1 MKISAKGMFRKLG
14 YIQEDVIVERF
25 IAYKKRHR
33 VGFNY
38 IEFDTIDK
46 TYEASYY
53 DSKGKSHP
61 LIITHK
67 ELVAI
72 YEQIEELGGGFN
84 GKNTNRNQRMETQSK
99 I

>member
-14 YIQEDVIVERF
+14 YKQESTIIERF

-46 TYEASYY
+46 TFEASYY
-53 DSKGKSHP
+53 DSKGKPHP
-61 LIITHK
+61 LIITPK

-72 YEQIEELGGGFN
+72 YEQIDELGGGFN
-84 GKNTNRNQRMETQSK
+84 EVNKLGKAK
-99 I
+99 

>member
-14 YIQEDVIVERF
+14 YRQEDVIVERF
-25 IAYKKRHR
+25 ITYKKRRR

-53 DSKGKSHP
+53 DSKGEPHP
-61 LIITHK
+61 QIVTPK
-67 ELVAI
+67 ELLAI
-72 YEQIEELGGGFN
+72 YKQIEELGGGFN
-84 GKNTNRNQRMETQSK
+84 GKNTNRNQRMEAQSK

>member
-1 MKISAKGMFRKLG
+1 MKITAKGMFRKLG
-14 YIQEDVIVERF
+14 YKQESTIIERF

-38 IEFDTIDK
+38 IEFDTINK
-46 TYEASYY
+46 TFEASYY
-53 DSKGKSHP
+53 DSKGAPHP

-72 YEQIEELGGGFN
+72 YEQIDELGGGFN
-84 GKNTNRNQRMETQSK
+84 EVNKLGKAK
-99 I
+99 

>member
-1 MKISAKGMFRKLG
+1 MKAKAKRMFRKLG
-14 YIQEDVIVERF
+14 YIQENTIIERF

-46 TYEASYY
+46 TFEASYY
-53 DSKGKSHP
+53 DSKGNSHP

-72 YEQIEELGGGFN
+72 YEQIDELGGGFN
-84 GKNTNRNQRMETQSK
+84 EVNKLEK
-99 I
+99 AK

>member
-1 MKISAKGMFRKLG
+1 MKISAKGMFKKLG
-14 YIQEDVIVERF
+14 YRQESTAIERF

-38 IEFDTIDK
+38 IGFDTIDK
-46 TYEASYY
+46 TFEASYY
-53 DSKGKSHP
+53 DPKGKPHP
-61 LIITHK
+61 MIITPK

-72 YEQIEELGGGFN
+72 YKQIDELSG
-84 GKNTNRNQRMETQSK
+84 

>member
-1 MKISAKGMFRKLG
+1 MKAKAKGMLRKLG
-14 YIQEDVIVERF
+14 YIQENTTFERF

-46 TYEASYY
+46 TFEASYY
-53 DSKGKSHP
+53 DSKGNSHP
-61 LIITHK
+61 LIITPK

-72 YEQIEELGGGFN
+72 YEQIDELGGGFN
-84 GKNTNRNQRMETQSK
+84 GKNTNRNQRMEAQSK